1 MIKAS
6 SKIDSVSNSHC
17 FNAGKI
23 IPDVLSIG
31 STTGER
37 QVEMSNQINKSIH
50 SQVMHANSQ
59 FGRYGESLV
68 QASVAKQLSVHDGM
82 VFSYYCYYTH

>member
-37 QVEMSNQINKSIH
+37 QVEMSNQWQTNKSIH

-59 FGRYGESLV
+59 FGRDGESLV
-68 QASVAKQLSVHDGM
+68 QASVEK
-82 VFSYYCYYTH
+82 

>member
-1 MIKAS
+1 MIKALS
-6 SKIDSVSNSHC
+6 QIDSVNSSDC
-17 FNAGKI
+17 FNAVTI

-37 QVEMSNQINKSIH
+37 QVETSNQWQIKSIH

-59 FGRYGESLV
+59 FGRVGESFV
-68 QASVAKQLSVHDGM
+68 QASVVKQLSVHDGM
-82 VFSYYCYYTH
+82 VFSYCC